1 MTHPTRI
8 RVVLVEDHPMYR
20 DGLRAALESD
30 AGVVVV
36 GTAGDGE
43 RGVALA
49 CELRPDIVVMD
60 LHLPGM
66 SGVEATR
73 QLAKAVPE
81 TRVLVLSML
90 DDDDSV
96 FSAMRAGAH
105 GYLLKGAGRDE
116 ALDAIRALI
125 RGDLVF
131 GAGVAQRVLAFF
143 AGRERSHAEIA
154 FPELTPRERDVLDR
168 LARGDDNAAIAHR
181 FGLSPKTVQN
191 HVSSILNKL
200 QVIDRSGAIVRA
212 RDAGLGMP

>member
-36 GTAGDGE
+36 GTAGDGG

-116 ALDAIRALI
+116 I
-125 RGDLVF
+125 G
-131 GAGVAQRVLAFF
+131 VLAESFRRMR
-143 AGRERSHAEIA
+143 AS
-154 FPELTPRERDVLDR
+154 V
-168 LARGDDNAAIAHR
+168 
-181 FGLSPKTVQN
+181 VQAMKMLE
-191 HVSSILNKL
+191 S
-200 QVIDRSGAIVRA
+200 
-212 RDAGLGMP
+212 